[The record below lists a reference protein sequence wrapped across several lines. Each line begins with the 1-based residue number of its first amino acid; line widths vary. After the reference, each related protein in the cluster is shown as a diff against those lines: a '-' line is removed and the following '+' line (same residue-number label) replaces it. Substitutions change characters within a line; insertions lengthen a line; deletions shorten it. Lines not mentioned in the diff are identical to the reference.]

1 MLSLNGETLRLDS
14 MTVSMSMEIKDQDMS
29 GQSSSTDNAEQGD
42 KGKKLTFSGTI
53 AFKNI
58 DVLTKLYELASAKDE
73 NGNRQVYRVAN
84 DTARSL
90 KIRESKFTGTITA
103 REHSNLLAWNVSF
116 SLREYN
122 GVAEQKENREKQ
134 QTKPEQTQ
142 NTRLQQALKDAE
154 ETGL

>member
-1 MLSLNGETLRLDS
+1 MKIG
-14 MTVSMSMEIKDQDMS
+14 MKMELKDQDMS

-42 KGKKLTFSGTI
+42 KGKTLSFTGTI
-53 AFKNI
+53 PFKSA
-58 DVLTKLYELASAKDE
+58 VTLKKLYQYASAKDE
-73 NGNRQVYRVAN
+73 NNERTSYRIGN
-84 DTARSL
+84 DLARSL
-90 KIRESKFTGTITA
+90 KIRNAKFTGSINAT
-103 REHSNLLAWNVSF
+103 EHESLLAWNVSF
-116 SLREYN
+116 VLREYN